1 MSARIA
7 LNSTATMMPLY
18 LTAVTQFRPKPGM
31 DTSAQIASVPLVSYL
46 FSLLFSL
53 FAQARIT

>member
-18 LTAVTQFRPKPGM
+18 LKVVTQFEPAKGM
-31 DTSAQIASVPLVSYL
+31 DTSP
-46 FSLLFSL
+46 
-53 FAQARIT
+53 

>member
-18 LTAVTQFRPKPGM
+18 LTSVTKFTPKPGM
-31 DTSAQIASVPLVSYL
+31 DTSAQIASVPLVSYT